1 MRYGSKCEQSYLLF
15 ESAEFGKMSNNS
27 NVTKKRT
34 ILTTSWHMMADELE
48 PKIEEDTIL
57 RYLYVSGTFWE
68 EQREREDSFG

>member
-15 ESAEFGKMSNNS
+15 ERAEFGKMSNNS

-48 PKIEEDTIL
+48 PKIEEDT
-57 RYLYVSGTFWE
+57 
-68 EQREREDSFG
+68 